1 MHPCEITWFSSNQI
15 NYAELSDQLP
25 IQLTH
30 EVTFLIGK
38 LNDKTKKK
46 CIKDSIIAVSL
57 SHCVFHKSSI
67 ILLFLGFHKQEVS
80 IYSDNPLCSPSYNS
94 IILRVNNC
102 SSTSKLSYFNATIFK
117 ATILSSMDNKEKYD
131 TSICMKK

>member
-1 MHPCEITWFSSNQI
+1 MLNYLTNFPSNLLMRS
-15 NYAELSDQLP
+15 LSLS
-25 IQLTH
+25 
-30 EVTFLIGK
+30 VSWM
-38 LNDKTKKK
+38 TKQKK
-46 CIKDSIIAVSL
+46 CIKDSTIAVSL

-102 SSTSKLSYFNATIFK
+102 SNTSKLSYFNATIFN

-131 TSICMKK
+131 TSICMKKWRAREMT